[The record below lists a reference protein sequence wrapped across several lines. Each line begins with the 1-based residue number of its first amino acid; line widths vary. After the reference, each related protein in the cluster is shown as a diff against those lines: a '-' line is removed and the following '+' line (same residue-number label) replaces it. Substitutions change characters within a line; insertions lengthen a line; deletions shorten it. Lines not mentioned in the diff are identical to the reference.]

1 MSAAADDDEIIG
13 RFGFRL
19 APGLR
24 PTLMA
29 REALANESERGIMTA
44 HATSKLPRTSSLPA
58 KRPRRT
64 RQLRSTAPTWSIP
77 RDAMLSIAHK
87 DEPASPPLPR
97 PQSYQ
102 KTRKTSYK
110 DEGAYENR
118 SPVALI

>member
-1 MSAAADDDEIIG
+1 
-13 RFGFRL
+13 
-19 APGLR
+19 
-24 PTLMA
+24 
-29 REALANESERGIMTA
+29 
-44 HATSKLPRTSSLPA
+44 
-58 KRPRRT
+58 
-64 RQLRSTAPTWSIP
+64 
-77 RDAMLSIAHK
+77 MLSIAHK